1 MKALKMFAFADE
13 ASQALGGQIAAMK
26 RNGLDGLEIR
36 NLETGNVSDMSC
48 AQAREVRRAL
58 EEEGLSV
65 WSIGSPIGK
74 IDIVADDYG
83 AHREKFKQTL
93 EIANILGAENLRMF
107 SFYIPR
113 GETPENYKN
122 EVMDRLG
129 EMAEIAR
136 DSKVVLCH
144 ENEKGIYGDNAGRCL
159 EILREFPSIK
169 GIFDPA
175 NFIQCGQETLDAW
188 RQLAPYI
195 KYLHIKDALSDGS
208 VVPAG
213 YGEGHVAEI
222 LSDFIKRGGTAVTLE
237 PHLAV
242 FDGLVG
248 LERTGEESNVG
259 KYVYPSNDAAFDAAC
274 NALKEI
280 VQQIILTSG

>member
-36 NLETGNVSDMSC
+36 NLETGNVLDMSC

-83 AHREKFKQTL
+83 AHREKFKHTL

-222 LSDFIKRGGTAVTLE
+222 LSDFIKKGGTAVTLE

-242 FDGLVG
+242 FDGLAG

-280 VQQIILTSG
+280 VQQIN

>member
-83 AHREKFKQTL
+83 AHREKFKHTL

>member
-1 MKALKMFAFADE
+1 MNTLKIFAFADE
-13 ASQALGGQIAAMK
+13 ASLALNGQIAAMK
-26 RNGLDGLEIR
+26 RNGLNGLEIR
-36 NLETGNVSDMSC
+36 NLDTGNVSDMNSVR
-48 AQAREVRRAL
+48 AKEVRKIL
-58 EEEGLSV
+58 EGEGLSV

-74 IDIVADDYG
+74 IDIVSDDYK
-83 AHREKFKQTL
+83 AHLEKFRNTL

-113 GETPENYKN
+113 DETPEKYKN
-122 EVMDRLG
+122 EVIDRLG
-129 EMAEIAR
+129 EMVEIAQG
-136 DSKVVLCH
+136 SGIVLCH

-159 EILREFPSIK
+159 EILEEFPSIK

-175 NFIQCGQETLDAW
+175 NFIQCGQETLSAW
-188 RQLAPYI
+188 QQLAPYI
-195 KYLHIKDALSDGS
+195 KYMHIKDALSDGS

-213 YGEGHVAEI
+213 HGEGHVAEI
-222 LSDFIKRGGTAVTLE
+222 LADFIKGGGTAVTIE

-242 FDGLVG
+242 FDGLSK
-248 LERTGEESNVG
+248 LERSGEESNVG

-280 VQQIILTSG
+280 LCQIK

>member
-1 MKALKMFAFADE
+1 MKTLNIFAFADE
-13 ASQALGGQIAAMK
+13 ASQALAGQIDAMK
-26 RNGLDGLEIR
+26 RNGLNGLEIR
-36 NLETGNVSDMSC
+36 NLEAGNVSDLSDV
-48 AQAREVRRAL
+48 QAREARKIL
-58 EEEGLSV
+58 EGEGLSV

-74 IDIVADDYG
+74 IDIVSGDYK
-83 AHREKFKQTL
+83 AHLEKFRHTL

-113 GETPENYKN
+113 GEASEKYKN

-129 EMAEIAR
+129 EMVEIAQG
-136 DSKVVLCH
+136 SGIVLCH

-175 NFIQCGQETLDAW
+175 NFIQCGQEIPGAW
-188 RQLAPYI
+188 QQLAPYI
-195 KYLHIKDALSDGS
+195 KYLHIKDALPDGS

-213 YGEGHVAEI
+213 HGEGHLAEI
-222 LSDFIKRGGTAVTLE
+222 LADFIERGGTAVTIE

-242 FDGLVG
+242 FDGFSG
-248 LERTGEESNVG
+248 LERAGEKSNLG
-259 KYVYPSNDAAFDAAC
+259 KYTYPSSDAAFDAAC

-280 VQQIILTSG
+280 LCQIK